1 MTRIETPLAAPVTDK
16 PAEKTIGKTASKD
29 GDSRHAAFR
38 SLLKQLGNPEKVASG
53 TSDKETKTLPGD
65 PAKRGLPSIRNRA
78 ESKDDKG
85 KPAPEADAAAQAGE
99 PSVGSEPVLAWQTIL
114 ASSAADHQEQPA
126 TTIDLSALVSAR
138 APDGDGPAV
147 LPENKPH
154 STADH
159 PSRSVGMAL
168 PTTAGL
174 DLTRSDGTTSATTDT
189 TDPFTALSSL
199 LNRSTESATEPETVD
214 LAPIKMTVVTRET
227 HFEPVARLS
236 PVQQIATAIGEEL
249 VTVAE
254 PAPTD
259 TASQVAEPSHHSSG
273 PLKVLHIKL
282 EPEDLG
288 AVVLK
293 MRLVDKSLELEV
305 VASRQ
310 ETADLLAKDRDTLTR
325 VLRGSG
331 YTADVIAITTSTA
344 PDNGQMT
351 GDNRAGAQPS
361 SGQPGAQA
369 GGNRGSNDSAGS
381 GGRPSTRPQPIEGA
395 THEESGAGRS
405 GGDLY
410 L

>member
-16 PAEKTIGKTASKD
+16 PADKTIGKTTSKD

-38 SLLKQLGNPEKVASG
+38 SLLKQLGNPEKTASG
-53 TSDKETKTLPGD
+53 TSGKETKPLPGD
-65 PAKRGLPSIRNRA
+65 PAGHGLPSIRNRA
-78 ESKDDKG
+78 ESKGDKA
-85 KPAPEADAAAQAGE
+85 KPVPDEAAASPAADT
-99 PSVGSEPVLAWQTIL
+99 SVDNEPVFAWQTIL
-114 ASSAADHQEQPA
+114 ASGATDHQEQSTA
-126 TTIDLSALVSAR
+126 TIDLSTLVSAH
-138 APDGDGPAV
+138 APDSDGPAV
-147 LPENKPH
+147 LPDNKVH
-154 STADH
+154 LTADRSGRSAGMTL
-159 PSRSVGMAL
+159 PS
-168 PTTAGL
+168 TAGL
-174 DLTRSDGTTSATTDT
+174 DLTRSDGTTPVTTDT
-189 TDPFTALSSL
+189 TDPFAALSSL
-199 LNRSTESATEPETVD
+199 LNRSTEDATEPETVD
-214 LAPIKMTVVTRET
+214 LAPIKMSVVTRET

-236 PVQQIATAIGEEL
+236 PVQQIATAIGDEL

-254 PAPTD
+254 PAPTEA
-259 TASQVAEPSHHSSG
+259 TSQAAEPSRHSNG
-273 PLKVLHIKL
+273 PLKVLHVKL

-369 GGNRGSNDSAGS
+369 GGNHGSNDSAGS
-381 GGRPSTRPQPIEGA
+381 GGRPSARPQPIEGA
-395 THEESGAGRS
+395 THEESGTGRS